1 MMQRYDCLFRPQ
13 NKFSKNVFN
22 ALNIFRLKV
31 FNALNTFRLKM
42 FNALNTFRLKV
53 LFYKLQI
60 RIYSI
65 IDFADAYKFVGRVGA
80 CRVARTEF

>member
-22 ALNIFRLKV
+22 TLNTFRLKV
-31 FNALNTFRLKM
+31 FNALNTFRLKV
-42 FNALNTFRLKV
+42 F
-53 LFYKLQI
+53 FYKLHI
-60 RIYSI
+60 RIYGI

>member
-13 NKFSKNVFN
+13 NKFSKNM
-22 ALNIFRLKV
+22 

-53 LFYKLQI
+53 FFYKLHI
-60 RIYSI
+60 RIYGI

>member
-1 MMQRYDCLFRPQ
+1 MQRYDCLFRPQ

-22 ALNIFRLKV
+22 ALN
-31 FNALNTFRLKM
+31 TFRLKM

-53 LFYKLQI
+53 FFYKLHI

>member
-1 MMQRYDCLFRPQ
+1 MMQRYDCLFIPQ
-13 NKFSKNVFN
+13 NKFSKN
-22 ALNIFRLKV
+22 V

-53 LFYKLQI
+53 FFYKLHI

>member
-13 NKFSKNVFN
+13 NKFSKNM
-22 ALNIFRLKV
+22 

-53 LFYKLQI
+53 FFYKLHI
-60 RIYSI
+60 RIYGI

-80 CRVARTEF
+80 CRVAGSEF

>member
-1 MMQRYDCLFRPQ
+1 MMQRYDCLFRSQ
-13 NKFSKNVFN
+13 NKFSKN
-22 ALNIFRLKV
+22 V

-53 LFYKLQI
+53 FFYKLHI
-60 RIYSI
+60 RIYGI

>member
-13 NKFSKNVFN
+13 NKFSKNM
-22 ALNIFRLKV
+22 

-53 LFYKLQI
+53 FFYKLHI
-60 RIYSI
+60 RIYGI
-65 IDFADAYKFVGRVGA
+65 IDFAYAYKLVGRVGA
-80 CRVARTEF
+80 CRVAGSEF